1 MNYSVNI
8 SQPAEEDLNQIVD
21 YIVVQ
26 LAAPAAALDFIE
38 HFSNVVSSL
47 KSYPHRCSMVRDEE
61 FQLHGFR
68 KIFVKNYIVFFTA
81 NETEQTVFI
90 NRVLYNRRNWTDII

>member
-38 HFSNVVSSL
+38 CFSSAVSSL

-68 KIFVKNYIVFFTA
+68 KIFVKNYIVFFTI
-81 NETEQTVFI
+81 NKTEQTVYI